1 MRKRLLNL
9 PQNSS
14 TRDRSQFLNDLFQRK
29 AFSWTKAFE
38 DLERVMPPRLHVV
51 SIHPELSPD
60 NELEIKVIV
69 AGDTREHALDLVSKM
84 EASQHFH
91 DTYIEEENADIS
103 NTRETSAVPHQRALR
118 AGDWKHRGGRCAVMP
133 DLRETRHKVKIALGA
148 LAVVDVILIA
158 VFFSPLVGSEG
169 SRHQRLDQA
178 WRELQQKTRE
188 VEPLRGLDKKIPLAR
203 KQIDQFYAQRLPS
216 QDSAISADLGK
227 VAAQSGVK
235 N

>member
-1 MRKRLLNL
+1 MRVDINLASQPYEDAWRFWLRWGGGLVALGIMTLLLLLMTVNGWMAARKDRQLIRQYQQQSAARDKEKADAQALLNQ

-38 DLERVMPPRLHVV
+38 DLERVMPARLHVV

-91 DTYIEEENADIS
+91 DTYIEEENADTN
-103 NTRETSAVPHQRALR
+103 NT
-118 AGDWKHRGGRCAVMP
+118 GDTV
-133 DLRETRHKVKIALGA
+133 
-148 LAVVDVILIA
+148 
-158 VFFSPLVGSEG
+158 
-169 SRHQRLDQA
+169 
-178 WRELQQKTRE
+178 
-188 VEPLRGLDKKIPLAR
+188 
-203 KQIDQFYAQRLPS
+203 QFH
-216 QDSAISADLGK
+216 ISALYVPELGSSG
-227 VAAQSGVK
+227 AGGAQ
-235 N
+235 

>member
-1 MRKRLLNL
+1 MRVDINLASQPYEDARRFWLRWGGGLVALGIMTLLLLLMTVNGWMAARKDRQLIRQYQQQSAERDKEKADAQALLNL

-91 DTYIEEENADIS
+91 DTYIEEENADTN
-103 NTRETSAVPHQRALR
+103 NT
-118 AGDWKHRGGRCAVMP
+118 GDTV
-133 DLRETRHKVKIALGA
+133 
-148 LAVVDVILIA
+148 
-158 VFFSPLVGSEG
+158 
-169 SRHQRLDQA
+169 
-178 WRELQQKTRE
+178 
-188 VEPLRGLDKKIPLAR
+188 
-203 KQIDQFYAQRLPS
+203 QFH
-216 QDSAISADLGK
+216 ISALYVPEIGS
-227 VAAQSGVK
+227 AGAGGAQ
-235 N
+235 